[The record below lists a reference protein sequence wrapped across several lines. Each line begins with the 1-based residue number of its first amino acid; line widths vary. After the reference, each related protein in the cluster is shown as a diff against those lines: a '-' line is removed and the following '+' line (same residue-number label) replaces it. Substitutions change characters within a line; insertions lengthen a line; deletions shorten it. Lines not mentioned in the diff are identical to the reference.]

1 MFILQ
6 VRVFPEV
13 SHIEEEDMAYGAQT
27 SVNVGTVTNGSLMKY
42 LWFLDR
48 LNQPN
53 LPLDHIFDHSFN
65 GKEEETVD
73 VYVLDSG
80 IQFQHSEFENRAKY
94 AGYDPVDQ
102 YYLTTIGTADYKP
115 QNGKDCNGHGT
126 LVASLIGG
134 KTYGT
139 AKKANLLSVRVL
151 GCDGAAPWSVILDG
165 LDFVSNEI
173 SRRKRPAIVSLAVSG
188 GRHPSIDTAIS
199 TLHDKN
205 VLVVVSAGNSH
216 GDACSFSPSSN
227 GQVLTVGATNR
238 NDDIFNESNYGPCVD
253 IFAPGELIEGAE
265 YSCSTCTI
273 DDVNGTSLAAP
284 LVCGIAAVHLSRS
297 PLVAPNDLKQTVIDI
312 ATKNVI
318 SFTSIPLRYQST
330 TSNRMAKLGEY
341 IPSFL
346 YKFLIHIPVIMSL
359 IHSH

>member
-1 MFILQ
+1 
-6 VRVFPEV
+6 
-13 SHIEEEDMAYGAQT
+13 MAYGAQT
-27 SVNVGTVTNGSLMKY
+27 SVNVNTNGSPVAY

-48 LNQPN
+48 LNQHN
-53 LPLDHIFDHSFN
+53 LPLDHIFDDSFSSKDE
-65 GKEEETVD
+65 GAVD

-102 YYLTTIGTADYKP
+102 YYLTTVGTADYKP

-139 AKKANLLSVRVL
+139 AKKVNLLSVRVL
-151 GCDGAAPWSVILDG
+151 GCDRAAPWSVILDG
-165 LDFVSNEI
+165 LNFVSNEI

-188 GRHPSIDTAIS
+188 NRHPSIDTAIS
-199 TLHDKN
+199 TLHEKN
-205 VLVVVSAGNSH
+205 VLVVVSAGNAHS
-216 GDACSFSPSSN
+216 DACSYSPSSN
-227 GQVLTVGATNR
+227 SQVLTVGATNR
-238 NDDIFNESNYGPCVD
+238 VDKIYEESNYGPCVD

-265 YSCSTCTI
+265 HSCPTCTI

-284 LVCGIAAVHLSRS
+284 LVCGIAAVYLSRS
-297 PLVAPNDLKQTVIDI
+297 PLMAPTDLKQIVIDI

-318 SFTSIPLRYQST
+318 NFGSIPLSYQST
-330 TSNRMAKLGEY
+330 TPNRMAKLGEY
-341 IPSFL
+341 NS
-346 YKFLIHIPVIMSL
+346 YCIPVCYPAYIPVCMYITSRKKF
-359 IHSH
+359 